1 MAEEKCIN
9 KSAFLFFATHKVK
22 SWNWFVHCWAGAVSI
37 FLQHLSNTWQPCPPF
52 PPPPLPRLASRSR
65 RDRVGRAPALV
76 SGLPVAGRQ
85 RVRCLR
91 LHDRRAGLLPLRL
104 LGGHRLR
111 GRRIRQHLRAVRG
124 VRRGREGGEVWE
136 GGREG
141 GEVWEGGREGGDVWE
156 GGREGGEVWEGG
168 RKKVDKI
175 GRRNIRQ
182 LHFSTY

>member
-1 MAEEKCIN
+1 MTILATLQESWLIFCNQWLKKNALISQLFC
-9 KSAFLFFATHKVK
+9 FFATHKVK

-37 FLQHLSNTWQPCPPF
+37 FLQHLSNTWHPCPPF

-141 GEVWEGGREGGDVWE
+141 GEVWEGGR
-156 GGREGGEVWEGG
+156 
-168 RKKVDKI
+168 KKVDKI